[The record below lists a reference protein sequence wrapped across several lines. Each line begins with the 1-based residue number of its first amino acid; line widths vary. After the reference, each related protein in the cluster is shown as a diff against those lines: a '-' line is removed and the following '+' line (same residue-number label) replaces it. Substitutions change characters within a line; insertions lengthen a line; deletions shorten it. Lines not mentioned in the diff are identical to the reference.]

1 MRFQLLHG
9 GLLLHISTQTAL
21 SSLYENFPH
30 AARRKRKIRYQ
41 KTERMRA
48 TALILSVYQTS
59 HRVRGSEAANK
70 ISSFFAAACTPQ
82 KTLCAERVCFARR
95 RRAKRAVRSE
105 SPLPQKGCALLGQV
119 YPSWVVFRYAASTA
133 SKQALRNAP
142 RSRAWT
148 PAIVL
153 PPGLQTSSFSRP
165 GCLPLCSTMAAL
177 PSSICAA

>member
-1 MRFQLLHG
+1 MAVF
-9 GLLLHISTQTAL
+9 
-21 SSLYENFPH
+21 SSRSPRKLRYPH
-30 AARRKRKIRYQ
+30 YTKTSHARQDGNEKSDYQ

-70 ISSFFAAACTPQ
+70 ISSFFAAACTSQ